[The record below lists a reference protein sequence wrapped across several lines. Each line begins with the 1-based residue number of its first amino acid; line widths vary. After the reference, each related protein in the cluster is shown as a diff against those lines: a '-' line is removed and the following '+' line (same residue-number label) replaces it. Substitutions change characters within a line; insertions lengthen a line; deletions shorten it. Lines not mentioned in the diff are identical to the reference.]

1 VEQHIIF
8 KNDFL
13 KMNRFFAPAYFDN
26 RISTGLLILRIIAG
40 AGMMFHGWKK
50 IQNPMGWMGADSGT
64 PAIFQALAAIAE
76 FGGGAA
82 LIFGLL
88 TPLASFG
95 IAATMLVAISKHV
108 GKGDP
113 FFGKGG
119 SWELAAIYLA
129 IAVLL
134 MLIGAGR
141 FSLDEILFKRTEKV
155 DLYK

>member
-1 VEQHIIF
+1 MY
-8 KNDFL
+8 KL
-13 KMNRFFAPAYFDN
+13 FAPAYFDN
-26 RISTGLLILRIIAG
+26 RISTALLFLRIIAG

-82 LIFGLL
+82 LIIGLL
-88 TPLASFG
+88 TPLAAFG
-95 IAATMLVAISKHV
+95 IAATMVVAASKHI

-119 SWELAAIYLA
+119 SWELAAIYFG
-129 IAVLL
+129 IAFLL
-134 MLIGAGR
+134 MLTGAGK
-141 FSLDEILFKRTEKV
+141 FSLDWLLFKRKENIE
-155 DLYK
+155 LYK

>member
-1 VEQHIIF
+1 
-8 KNDFL
+8 
-13 KMNRFFAPAYFDN
+13 MTRFFAPSYTDN
-26 RISTGLLILRIIAG
+26 RISLGLLFLRIVAG

-64 PAIFQALAAIAE
+64 PAIFQALAAISE

-82 LIFGLL
+82 LVLGLL
-88 TPLASFG
+88 TPLAAFG
-95 IAATMLVAISKHV
+95 IAATMVVAASKHI

-134 MLIGAGR
+134 MLTEAGK
-141 FSLDEILFKRTEKV
+141 FSLDHMLFKKHTDERV
-155 DLYK
+155 DLYR

>member
-1 VEQHIIF
+1 M
-8 KNDFL
+8 K
-13 KMNRFFAPAYFDN
+13 RFFAPSFFDN
-26 RISTGLLILRIIAG
+26 RISTGLLLLRIVAG
-40 AGMMFHGWKK
+40 AAMMFHGWTK
-50 IQNPMGWMGADSGT
+50 IQNPFGWMGADSAT
-64 PAIFQALAAIAE
+64 PAIFQALAAISE

-82 LIFGLL
+82 LIIGLL
-88 TPLASFG
+88 TPLAAFG

-119 SWELAAIYLA
+119 SWELAAIYLS

-134 MLIGAGR
+134 MMTGAGK
-141 FSLDEILFKRTEKV
+141 FSLDWLLFKRSESV